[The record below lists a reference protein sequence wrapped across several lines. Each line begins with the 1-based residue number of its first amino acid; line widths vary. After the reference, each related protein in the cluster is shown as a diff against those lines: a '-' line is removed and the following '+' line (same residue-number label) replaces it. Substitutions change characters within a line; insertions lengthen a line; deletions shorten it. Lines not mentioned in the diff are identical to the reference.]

1 MKKGIL
7 LAVAV
12 LSFCGLFQSDAVA
25 ADEQQEL
32 GVTLDFTYVTKW
44 LSKGVEAYGS
54 DGGAFETLDLDFYGT
69 GFGVKVT
76 HRSAFSSGHA
86 DKQRFDY
93 RPYYKGSLFDDQ
105 SYATKYN
112 LSVGYEHYY
121 SRARTKANTTYEWVL
136 GLQWPQLLGNG
147 LVPAYIAHYE
157 YPESGKSSNRKVAGW
172 VHRFLL
178 YYDLQVPEL
187 SKPVKLSSEVAYYD
201 GLGDKGSE
209 WAYVTF
215 GASTPFKINDNVSF
229 VPGIYHQITME
240 DNISP
245 RKDIT
250 YAQFSVKYK
259 F

>member
-1 MKKGIL
+1 MKKRFL
-7 LAVAV
+7 LAFVV
-12 LSFCGLFQSDAVA
+12 LSSSVIIQSNVFAV
-25 ADEQQEL
+25 DEQKQL
-32 GVTLDFTYVTKW
+32 GVALDFTYVTKW
-44 LSKGVEAYGS
+44 LSKGVEAFGS
-54 DGGAFETLDLDFYGT
+54 DGGAFETLDLDLYGT
-69 GFGVKVT
+69 GFGVKIT

-93 RPYYKGSLFDDQ
+93 RPYYKGSLFADQ
-105 SYATKYN
+105 SYATNYN
-112 LSVGYEHYY
+112 VSVGYEHYY
-121 SRARTKANTTYEWVL
+121 SRARTKANSTYEWIL
-136 GLQWPQLLGNG
+136 GMKWPRLLGNG
-147 LVPAYIAHYE
+147 LVPAYVAHYE
-157 YPESGKSSNRKVAGW
+157 YPESGRDTNRKVAGW

-215 GASTPFKINDNVSF
+215 GGSTPFEISENMSF
-229 VPGIYHQITME
+229 IPGIYHQITME
-240 DNISP
+240 DNIST

-250 YAQFSVKYK
+250 YAQFCVRYE